1 MPTSTATGFKFFSF
15 LRTKALKAFSDLQ
28 CEKAENDGLKIAVI
42 HNYASVS
49 KGKCPEVLRNIGNH
63 LLAYH
68 YKDGKAE
75 IADQQM
81 AIIKLAAQ
89 MWASENKNI
98 ISKIDSCSSITLGF
112 LKEQGYIDNDIKN
125 PATNEKIKDSLYI
138 NIKKN
143 NSSYSYEIEGKNTTQ
158 CDALEIGEI

>member
-1 MPTSTATGFKFFSF
+1 MKRGFT
-15 LRTKALKAFSDLQ
+15 LIELL
-28 CEKAENDGLKIAVI
+28 AVI
-42 HNYASVS
+42 VLIALISLLTVTTVS
-49 KGKCPEVLRNIGNH
+49 KQ
-63 LLAYH
+63 

-81 AIIKLAAQ
+81 TIIKLAAQ

-158 CDALEIGEI
+158 CDALGIGEI

>member
-68 YKDGKAE
+68 YKDGKAYWNC
-75 IADQQM
+75 Q
-81 AIIKLAAQ
+81 
-89 MWASENKNI
+89 
-98 ISKIDSCSSITLGF
+98 T
-112 LKEQGYIDNDIKN
+112 
-125 PATNEKIKDSLYI
+125 
-138 NIKKN
+138 IKKLLC
-143 NSSYSYEIEGKNTTQ
+143 NSMNYGSRGI
-158 CDALEIGEI
+158 CDKTETDMAAL

>member
-1 MPTSTATGFKFFSF
+1 MKRGFT
-15 LRTKALKAFSDLQ
+15 LIELL
-28 CEKAENDGLKIAVI
+28 AVI
-42 HNYASVS
+42 VLIALISLLTVTTVS
-49 KGKCPEVLRNIGNH
+49 KQ
-63 LLAYH
+63 

-75 IADQQM
+75 IADQQL
-81 AIIKLAAQ
+81 ATIKLAAQ

-143 NSSYSYEIEGKNTTQ
+143 NSSYTYEIENKDTTQ
-158 CDALEIGEI
+158 CDTLEIGEI

>member
-1 MPTSTATGFKFFSF
+1 MKRGFT
-15 LRTKALKAFSDLQ
+15 LIELL
-28 CEKAENDGLKIAVI
+28 AVI
-42 HNYASVS
+42 VLIALISLLTVTTVS
-49 KGKCPEVLRNIGNH
+49 KQ
-63 LLAYH
+63 

-143 NSSYSYEIEGKNTTQ
+143 NSSYSYEIESKDTTQ